1 MVLEKSIV
9 RQRRHTMFARI
20 LPLSRAMAALV
31 VDDVLRGGPAAA
43 QITQFDGKFC
53 FHSWEVAH
61 VCFDLQTKGNRFL
74 QAGMM

>member
-53 FHSWEVAH
+53 FHS
-61 VCFDLQTKGNRFL
+61 
-74 QAGMM
+74 